1 MTEMKEPMH
10 LSSGEFKPARLK
22 LGKREVSIRIF
33 HTNRAAFLEEAMKK
47 TLMLSGFILSALL
60 VYLHDTKRESKD
72 QYQTATVVS
81 VDKHV
86 SESNYVGSPSDAP
99 LQAEDYSYDIG
110 IRLNC
115 NIYIGRYESATDYLP
130 SVFSPKHPVDVR
142 LQKHIMYLSL
152 PESDREVKMGI
163 TSHHLLKGNQ
173 CAAND

>member
-1 MTEMKEPMH
+1 
-10 LSSGEFKPARLK
+10 
-22 LGKREVSIRIF
+22 
-33 HTNRAAFLEEAMKK
+33 MKK
-47 TLMLSGFILSALL
+47 ILIMSGLMLSALL
-60 VYLHDTKRESKD
+60 VYLHADTKRESQD

-86 SESNYVGSPSDAP
+86 PESNYAAGSPSDAP

-130 SVFSPKHPVDVR
+130 SVFSPKHSVDVR
-142 LQKHIMYLSL
+142 LQNHVMYVSL

-163 TSHHLLKGNQ
+163 VGRSRVKEEG
-173 CAAND
+173 CAANS